1 MSKPQAS
8 CEILEKLMSL
18 TVTSMD
24 KQQFENFVEQFK
36 LKYASRYDDLLG
48 LTVKT
53 GAYFSI
59 AFWDRNKITKLCQLC
74 KGESK

>member
-36 LKYASRYDDLLG
+36 LKYASQYENLLS

-53 GAYFSI
+53 GAYYSI
-59 AFWDRNKITKLCQLC
+59 AFWDRNKTTKLCQLC

>member
-1 MSKPQAS
+1 MTKQAP

-36 LKYASRYDDLLG
+36 LKYASQYENLLS

-59 AFWDRNKITKLCQLC
+59 AFWDRNKATKLCQLC